1 MRGRTAVSTVTVPTA
16 TDNRV
21 RERGR
26 VSTVDDRP
34 PELSIFPP
42 SALRS
47 SPGHGRFLRRSGPNR
62 HLRAAYRARPHLDG
76 GRPDSRP
83 RWCDRWI
90 RPVRQWRGREA
101 QRGGGSHSQDPR
113 TRCTGPPGIF
123 DRRRSGCVR
132 VHRRTSPDRKVR
144 GRAVRLRTRHSS
156 CHNAIRSTGQFGGSS
171 ARDRQRLSARPQRYG
186 RRRYQI
192 RRSCAPSR
200 RSCSCSC
207 RSAGVTRGVSGG
219 RCLRTSSKGTF
230 LIVGSG

>member
-156 CHNAIRSTGQFGGSS
+156 CHNAIRSAGQFGGSS
-171 ARDRQRLSARPQRYG
+171 ARDRQRLSAQTR
-186 RRRYQI
+186 QI
-192 RRSCAPSR
+192 PTSPLPDPTQLRAFAPE
-200 RSCSCSC
+200 
-207 RSAGVTRGVSGG
+207 A
-219 RCLRTSSKGTF
+219 
-230 LIVGSG
+230 